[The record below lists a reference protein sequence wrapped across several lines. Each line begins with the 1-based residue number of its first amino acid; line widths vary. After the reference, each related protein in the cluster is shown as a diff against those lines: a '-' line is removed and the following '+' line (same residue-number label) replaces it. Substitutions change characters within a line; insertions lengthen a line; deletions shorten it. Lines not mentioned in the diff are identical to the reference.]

1 MAWDSRLRL
10 ESCCA
15 ALKDPEPLRF
25 SDQPLA
31 VGTRVVARIEYLG
44 SHYHGWQAQPHLC
57 VPTVQEALERALAA
71 VAGVSVATTCAG
83 RTDTGVHGFAQIIHF
98 DDPVGRS
105 TKAWV
110 LGVNR
115 HLPETVRVHWAL
127 PTSSEFHA
135 RFSATAR
142 HYRYLLCN
150 SPVRPA
156 TLNGLVTWYRHS
168 LDLAA
173 MNVAAQRLLGKH
185 DFSAFR
191 AASCQASNP
200 HRSVSA
206 CDVHRRGAL
215 VFVDITANAFLH
227 HMVRNI
233 VGSLLA
239 VGTATRS
246 VEWFEQV
253 LKSRDRTLAAE
264 TAPADGLYLARVD
277 YPDTFGLP
285 QTPEGPTALTGH
297 L

>member
-10 ESCCA
+10 R
-15 ALKDPEPLRF
+15 ALRRIEDPEPLRF

-31 VGTRVVARIEYLG
+31 VSTRVLPHRIPGCLPRLAG
-44 SHYHGWQAQPHLC
+44 ATASC
-57 VPTVQEALERALAA
+57 VPTVQEALERALAT
-71 VAGVSVATTCAG
+71 VAGVSVATRAG

-173 MNVAAQRLLGKH
+173 MNVAAQRLLGEH

-253 LKSRDRTLAAE
+253 LKSRDRNLAAE